1 MATTSS
7 WFTRDYDEQSLHQR
21 TRNVQYLDQLDR
33 RQTTVKRPGQE
44 DMNYTDTYPSV
55 EPKFYYYRQLI
66 PGEHWNGETTFGPKT
81 SATEKQMSKTSTTT
95 PRTRTRNSKYR
106 QEARKQLQEE
116 NFNHSHN
123 TRHQRQTLQPNRTS
137 GREEEQDGSDTIY
150 NHKYFSFLQINPA
163 FTALMLSTS
172 SGSNSVMS
180 QWLAQL
186 TEPQT
191 CETASNNIKLV

>member
-1 MATTSS
+1 MGGNLDIWTVNGNCVIMVHKRLRRAK
-7 WFTRDYDEQSLHQR
+7 FTPENTQCPVP
-21 TRNVQYLDQLDR
+21 TDQLDR
-33 RQTTVKRPGQE
+33 RQTTVTRPGQE

-55 EPKFYYYRQLI
+55 EPKFYRQLI

-95 PRTRTRNSKYR
+95 SRTRTRNSKYR

-116 NFNHSHN
+116 NFNRSHN

-150 NHKYFSFLQINPA
+150 NHKYFSLP
-163 FTALMLSTS
+163 TD
-172 SGSNSVMS
+172 
-180 QWLAQL
+180 
-186 TEPQT
+186 
-191 CETASNNIKLV
+191 